1 MIKISDTFYVDYLL
15 KTPYN
20 KERSEINL
28 LDLKVITI
36 KQLMRK
42 SDSPYDD
49 EDKYNKT
56 RNILCS
62 YMDVKHYNL
71 NLIKPPVPEKILHPI
86 VKEISIVSNENANK
100 GDFTSQKCNSK
111 NTKNNY
117 GNSNKN
123 NNNKIHKININ
134 DSNDINN
141 NNDSDVLKSYK
152 EKQISPSTADTDKS
166 VYNNGNNILSKR
178 NDSDL
183 DRDLKK
189 YK

>member
-1 MIKISDTFYVDYLL
+1 MIKISDTFYVDYFL

-28 LDLKVITI
+28 LELKVITI

-42 SDSPYDD
+42 SDSPYD
-49 EDKYNKT
+49 EDKFNKT
-56 RNILCS
+56 RNILNS

-100 GDFTSQKCNSK
+100 ADFTSQKSNPK

-117 GNSNKN
+117 ENSNTN
-123 NNNKIHKININ
+123 NNNKINNININ
-134 DSNDINN
+134 DSNDMN
-141 NNDSDVLKSYK
+141 NNDSDFLKSNK
-152 EKQISPSTADTDKS
+152 EKQISPSTAATDKF
-166 VYNNGNNILSKR
+166 VYNNGNNILSKHD
-178 NDSDL
+178 DSDL
-183 DRDLKK
+183 DRDLKN